1 MFRKSQRGTERF
13 IGICA
18 GTLLLLIA
26 AETLTLRYWQTDAWQ
41 FQFLMVFVL
50 ICAAVFVVSAQ
61 GVWRN
66 LE

>member
-1 MFRKSQRGTERF
+1 MFRKSQQNTEQF

-26 AETLTLRYWQTDAWQ
+26 AETLAIRYWQADTWQ

-50 ICAAVFVVSAQ
+50 ICAAVFAVSAQ
-61 GVWRN
+61 RVWRN